1 MSAIKCNDRKP
12 DTIGD
17 KQMDFDVIKS
27 LLNGRKEE
35 KIVLLVLDG
44 LGGLPMEEGGK
55 TELEAAQTPNLDALA
70 KKSMLGLQ
78 EGIRPGITPGSG
90 PAHLSLFGY
99 DPLKYKVGR
108 GVLSALGIDFDLQK
122 NDVAARGNFCTVDGD
137 GRVTDRRA
145 GRIPT
150 EITERLCKLL
160 CDKVDIPGVEVF
172 LEPVKEYR
180 FLLVIRG
187 EGLNANIEETD
198 PLVTGEKPLP
208 AQALDDKSEKAAE
221 IVQEFVR
228 QAQEILADES
238 PANML
243 LLRGFAQLPDW
254 PMFPDVFGLDPLA
267 IAMYP
272 MYRGVAKLVGMDSPP
287 ASDSYEAEIDM
298 LEEKWDEYNFFF
310 VHIKKTDSYGED
322 GNFDKKVHE
331 IEKVDAL
338 VPRILALDP
347 SVLIITGDH
356 STPCA
361 MKYHSWHPVPV
372 LFYGKTCRTDGIAE
386 FGERACRQG
395 GLGVRFPA
403 YDLMALAL
411 AHAGRLEKFGA

>member
-1 MSAIKCNDRKP
+1 
-12 DTIGD
+12 
-17 KQMDFDVIKS
+17 MDFNVIKS
-27 LLNGRKEE
+27 QLSDDSKE
-35 KIVLLVLDG
+35 KIVLLVMDG
-44 LGGLPMEEGGK
+44 LGGLPIEEGGK

-70 KKSMLGLQ
+70 EKSMLGLH

-108 GVLSALGIDFDLQK
+108 GALSALGIDFDLHK
-122 NDVAARGNFCTVDGD
+122 EDVAARGNFCTVDKE
-137 GRVTDRRA
+137 GRITDRRA

-160 CDKVDIPGVEVF
+160 NEKVKIPGVEVF
-172 LEPVKEYR
+172 LRPVKEYR

-187 EGLNANIEETD
+187 EGLKANIEETD
-198 PLVTGEKPLP
+198 PQVLGKKPLP
-208 AQALDDKSEKAAE
+208 ATAIDQASEKAAE

-228 QAQEILADES
+228 QAQEILMNEH

-254 PMFPDVFGLDPLA
+254 PMFPDVYGLNPVA

-272 MYRGVAKLVGMDSPP
+272 MYRGVAKLVGMVSPP
-287 ASDSYEAEIDM
+287 APDSYEAEIDM
-298 LEEKWDEYNFFF
+298 LEEKWEDYDFFF

-322 GNFDKKVHE
+322 GSFDKKVHE

-338 VPRILALDP
+338 LPRILALDP

-361 MKYHSWHPVPV
+361 MKSHSWHPVPV
-372 LFYGKTCRTDGIAE
+372 LFYAKRCRPDGIAS
-386 FGERACRQG
+386 FGERTCLQG

-403 YDLMALAL
+403 FDLMPLAI

>member
-1 MSAIKCNDRKP
+1 
-12 DTIGD
+12 
-17 KQMDFDVIKS
+17 MDFNIIKP
-27 LLNGRKEE
+27 LLVKGAQG
-35 KIVLLVLDG
+35 KIVLLVMDG
-44 LGGLPMEEGGK
+44 LGGLPLEQGGK
-55 TELEAAQTPNLDALA
+55 TELETAHTPNMDALA
-70 KKSMLGLQ
+70 EKSMLGLH

-99 DPLKYKVGR
+99 DPLKFIVGR
-108 GVLSALGIDFDLQK
+108 GVLSALGIDFDLQES
-122 NDVAARGNFCTVDGD
+122 DIAARGNFCTVDEE

-150 EITERLCKLL
+150 EVSERLCRLL
-160 CDKVDIPGVEVF
+160 RENVSIPGYEVF

-187 EGLNANIEETD
+187 EGLKANIQETD
-198 PLVTGEKPLP
+198 PQGVGKKPLT
-208 AQALDDKSEKAAE
+208 ARALDSDSEKAAE

-228 QAQEILADES
+228 QAEKVLENES
-238 PANML
+238 PANMF

-254 PMFPDVFGLDPLA
+254 PKFPDGLGLKAIA

-287 ASDSYEAEIDM
+287 AAQSYEEEIDM
-298 LEEKWDEYNFFF
+298 LEENWDAYDFFF

-322 GNFDKKVHE
+322 GDFEKKVHE
-331 IEKVDAL
+331 IEKVDTL
-338 VPRILALDP
+338 IPRIMALDP

-356 STPCA
+356 STPCLL
-361 MKYHSWHPVPV
+361 KTHSWHPVPV
-372 LFYGKTCRTDGIAE
+372 MLYSKVCRPDGIAS

-395 GLGVRFPA
+395 GLGVRFPGFA
-403 YDLMALAL
+403 LMSLAL
-411 AHAGRLEKFGA
+411 ANAGRLEKFGA

>member
-1 MSAIKCNDRKP
+1 
-12 DTIGD
+12 
-17 KQMDFDVIKS
+17 MDFDVIKS
-27 LLNGRKEE
+27 LLNGGDKG

-44 LGGLPMEEGGK
+44 LGGLPMEDGGK
-55 TELEAAQTPNLDALA
+55 TSLEAANTPNMDALA
-70 KKSMLGLQ
+70 KKSMLGLHQ
-78 EGIRPGITPGSG
+78 GIRSGITPGSG
-90 PAHLSLFGY
+90 PAHLALFGY

-108 GVLSALGIDFDLQK
+108 GVLSALGIDFDLHDS
-122 NDVAARGNFCTVDGD
+122 DVAARGNFCTVDED

-150 EITERLCKLL
+150 EVTERLCALL
-160 CDKVDIPGVEVF
+160 REKVSIPGVEVF

-187 EGLNANIEETD
+187 EGMKANIQETD
-198 PLVTGEKPLP
+198 PQVVGEKPLP
-208 AQALDDKSEKAAE
+208 ASALDSESEKAAE
-221 IVQEFVR
+221 IVQEFVK
-228 QAQEILADES
+228 QAEQILKDES

-254 PMFPDVFGLDPLA
+254 PKFPDTLDLQAIA

-272 MYRGVAKLVGMDSPP
+272 MYRGVAKLVGMESPP
-287 ASDSYEAEIDM
+287 AAHSYEEEIDM
-298 LEEKWDEYNFFF
+298 LEESWDKYDFFF

-322 GNFDKKVHE
+322 GSFDKKVHE
-331 IEKVDAL
+331 IEKVDEL
-338 VPRILALDP
+338 LPRILALNP
-347 SVLIITGDH
+347 SVLIVTGDH

-372 LFYGKTCRTDGIAE
+372 LFYSKTCRPDGIDS
-386 FGERACRQG
+386 FGERACLGG

-403 YDLMALAL
+403 YELMSLAM

>member
-1 MSAIKCNDRKP
+1 
-12 DTIGD
+12 
-17 KQMDFDVIKS
+17 MDFDVIKS
-27 LLNGRKEE
+27 LLTSGEGG

-55 TELEAAQTPNLDALA
+55 TELEAAETPNMDALA
-70 KKSMLGLQ
+70 KKSMLGLHQ
-78 EGIRPGITPGSG
+78 GIRSGITPGSG

-108 GVLSALGIDFDLQK
+108 GVLSALGIDFDLHD
-122 NDVAARGNFCTVDGD
+122 NDVAARGNFCTVDEN

-150 EITERLCKLL
+150 EITEGLCKLL
-160 CDKVDIPGVEVF
+160 NEEVSIPGVEVF

-187 EGLNANIEETD
+187 EGLNANIQETD
-198 PLVTGEKPLP
+198 PQVVGEIPLP
-208 AQALDDKSEKAAE
+208 ASALDKNSEKAAE

-228 QAQEILADES
+228 QAQQILKDES

-243 LLRGFAQLPDW
+243 LLRGFAKLPDW
-254 PMFPDVFGLDPLA
+254 PKFPDALNLKALA

-272 MYRGVAKLVGMDSPP
+272 MYRGVAKLVGMESLP
-287 ASDSYEAEIDM
+287 AAHSYEEEIEL
-298 LEEKWDEYNFFF
+298 LEDNWEDYDFFF

-322 GNFDKKVHE
+322 GSFDKKVHE
-331 IEKVDAL
+331 IEKVDGL
-338 VPRILALDP
+338 LPRILALDP
-347 SVLIITGDH
+347 AVLIITGDH

-372 LFYGKTCRTDGIAE
+372 LLYGKTCRPDGITN
-386 FGERACRQG
+386 FGERACLGG

-403 YDLMALAL
+403 YELMPLAL